1 MLCAG
6 MLGQLSAGGGGVPA
20 LDIFTPAYWS
30 IGLQLCSCCVL
41 FIWKYS
47 VAQLCYYRLH
57 HVVYLVSYLFFT
69 LLPLPRVST
78 PSKFSIPL
86 FGPQRWAIGHLADDP
101 EMVGNF

>member
-1 MLCAG
+1 MFLPWTSSP
-6 MLGQLSAGGGGVPA
+6 LPIGQL
-20 LDIFTPAYWS
+20 AYNSVLVVSFSFGS
-30 IGLQLCSCCVL
+30 ILLRSCVN
-41 FIWKYS
+41 
-47 VAQLCYYRLH
+47 YRLH
-57 HVVYLVSYLFFT
+57 HIVYLVSYLFFT